1 MNFEK
6 DFKDAFDR
14 VHADKDLIS
23 DTKANIAKKA
33 AYSEKKC
40 FSPVKRTAMALAGI
54 MVFILAGGGYVS
66 YAAPVSSVSI
76 DINPSVELR
85 MNVYDRV
92 VGVTGYND
100 DGEELAESLDVK
112 SMYCTDAINEVLQS
126 EAVTAA
132 QQDDGTVEVT
142 VSSRM
147 GNRSE
152 ELRQTICDGTPVN
165 AQNVYCMDNQEDIE
179 AAKEAGISTGKYRAY
194 LELKEINPDIT
205 VDDVR
210 NMSMR
215 EIRNMINSDD
225 ANSNTTN
232 ATGNG
237 NGNGYGNGSGNA
249 NGNSSGNGNSNGNG
263 SGNGNGNS
271 SENGNSSGNG
281 SGNGNGN
288 GNGHGKNAS
297 E

>member
-1 MNFEK
+1 MKFEK

-33 AYSEKKC
+33 AYSEKKY

-76 DINPSVELR
+76 DVNPSVELK

-92 VGVTGYND
+92 VGITGYND

-112 SMYCTDAINEVLQS
+112 NMYCTDAVNEVLQS
-126 EAVTAA
+126 EAVTSA

-152 ELRQTICDGTPVN
+152 KLRQRICDGTQVN
-165 AQNVYCMDNQEDIE
+165 AQNVYCLDNQEDIE
-179 AAKEAGISTGKYRAY
+179 SAKEAGISTGKYRAY
-194 LELKEINPDIT
+194 LELKEVNPDIT
-205 VDDVR
+205 VDDIR

-215 EIRNMINSDD
+215 EIRNMINSYDETD
-225 ANSNTTN
+225 NTTN
-232 ATGNG
+232 ANGNGNG
-237 NGNGYGNGSGNA
+237 NGNGYGN
-249 NGNSSGNGNSNGNG
+249 
-263 SGNGNGNS
+263 
-271 SENGNSSGNG
+271 GNG

-288 GNGHGKNAS
+288 GNGNGSGNTNGNGNGHGKNAS

>member
-14 VHADKDLIS
+14 VHADKDLIT

-33 AYSEKKC
+33 AYSEKKY

-112 SMYCTDAINEVLQS
+112 NMYCTDAINKVLQS
-126 EAVTAA
+126 EAFTAA

-152 ELRQTICDGTPVN
+152 KLRQTICDSTPVN
-165 AQNVYCMDNQEDIE
+165 TQNIYCMDNQEDIE

-225 ANSNTTN
+225 SNSNTTN

-237 NGNGYGNGSGNA
+237 SGNG
-249 NGNSSGNGNSNGNG
+249 NGNSSGDGNSNGNG

-271 SENGNSSGNG
+271 N
-281 SGNGNGN
+281 GNGNGN

>member
-33 AYSEKKC
+33 AYNEKKY

-100 DGEELAESLDVK
+100 DGEELAESIVVK
-112 SMYCTDAINEVLQS
+112 NMYCTDAINKVLQS
-126 EAVTAA
+126 EVFTAA
-132 QQDDGTVEVT
+132 QQDEGTVEVT

-147 GNRSE
+147 SNRSE
-152 ELRQTICDGTPVN
+152 KLRQTICNGTPVN
-165 AQNVYCMDNQEDIE
+165 TQNVYCMDNQEDIE

-225 ANSNTTN
+225 SNSNTTN

-237 NGNGYGNGSGNA
+237 NVNG
-249 NGNSSGNGNSNGNG
+249 NGNSSGDGNGYGNG

-271 SENGNSSGNG
+271 N
-281 SGNGNGN
+281 GNGNGN

>member
-33 AYSEKKC
+33 AYNEKKY

-112 SMYCTDAINEVLQS
+112 NMYCTDAINEVLQS

-147 GNRSE
+147 SNRSE
-152 ELRQTICDGTPVN
+152 ELRQTICNGTPVN
-165 AQNVYCMDNQEDIE
+165 TQNVYCMDNQEDIE

-225 ANSNTTN
+225 SNSNTTN

-237 NGNGYGNGSGNA
+237 NGNG
-249 NGNSSGNGNSNGNG
+249 NGNSSGDGNG
-263 SGNGNGNS
+263 Y
-271 SENGNSSGNG
+271 GNG

-288 GNGHGKNAS
+288 GNGHGKNVS

>member
-33 AYSEKKC
+33 AYSEKKY

-66 YAAPVSSVSI
+66 YASPVSSVSI

-112 SMYCTDAINEVLQS
+112 NMYCTDAINEILQS
-126 EAVTAA
+126 EEVTAA

-147 GNRSE
+147 SNRSE
-152 ELRQTICDGTPVN
+152 ELRQTICNGTPVN
-165 AQNVYCMDNQEDIE
+165 TQNVYCMYNQEDIE

-210 NMSMR
+210 NMSIR

-237 NGNGYGNGSGNA
+237 NGNG
-249 NGNSSGNGNSNGNG
+249 NGNSSGDGNG
-263 SGNGNGNS
+263 Y
-271 SENGNSSGNG
+271 GNG

>member
-33 AYSEKKC
+33 AYSEKKY
-40 FSPVKRTAMALAGI
+40 FSPVKRTAMTLAGI

-112 SMYCTDAINEVLQS
+112 NMYCTDAINEVLQS

-132 QQDDGTVEVT
+132 QQDNGTVEVT

-152 ELRQTICDGTPVN
+152 KLRQTICDSTPVN
-165 AQNVYCMDNQEDIE
+165 TQNIYCMDNQEDIE

-225 ANSNTTN
+225 ANGNTTN
-232 ATGNG
+232 AT
-237 NGNGYGNGSGNA
+237 
-249 NGNSSGNGNSNGNG
+249 GNG

-271 SENGNSSGNG
+271 SGDGNGYGNGSGNGNGNSN
-281 SGNGNGN
+281 GNGNGN

>member
-33 AYSEKKC
+33 AYSEKKY

-66 YAAPVSSVSI
+66 YAATVSSVSI

-112 SMYCTDAINEVLQS
+112 NMYCTDAINEVLQS

-152 ELRQTICDGTPVN
+152 ELRQIICDGTSVN
-165 AQNVYCMDNQEDIE
+165 TQNIYCMYNQEDIE

-237 NGNGYGNGSGNA
+237 NGNG
-249 NGNSSGNGNSNGNG
+249 NGNSSGNGNSRGDGNG
-263 SGNGNGNS
+263 Y
-271 SENGNSSGNG
+271 GNG

>member
-14 VHADKDLIS
+14 VHADKDLIT

-33 AYSEKKC
+33 AYSEKKY

-112 SMYCTDAINEVLQS
+112 NMYCTDAINEVLQS

-152 ELRQTICDGTPVN
+152 KLRQTICDSTPVN
-165 AQNVYCMDNQEDIE
+165 TQNIYCMDNQEDIE

-225 ANSNTTN
+225 ANGNTTN
-232 ATGNG
+232 AT
-237 NGNGYGNGSGNA
+237 
-249 NGNSSGNGNSNGNG
+249 GNG

-271 SENGNSSGNG
+271 SGDGNGDGNGSGNGNGNSN
-281 SGNGNGN
+281 GNGNGN

>member
-33 AYSEKKC
+33 AYNEKKY

-100 DGEELAESLDVK
+100 DGEELAESLVVK
-112 SMYCTDAINEVLQS
+112 NMYCTDAINKVLQS
-126 EAVTAA
+126 EVFTAA
-132 QQDDGTVEVT
+132 QQDEGTVEVT
-142 VSSRM
+142 VSSQMR
-147 GNRSE
+147 NRSE
-152 ELRQTICDGTPVN
+152 ELRQTICNGTPVN
-165 AQNVYCMDNQEDIE
+165 TQNVYCMDNQEDIE

-225 ANSNTTN
+225 SNSNTTN

-237 NGNGYGNGSGNA
+237 NVNG
-249 NGNSSGNGNSNGNG
+249 NGNSSGDGNGYGNG

-271 SENGNSSGNG
+271 N
-281 SGNGNGN
+281 GNGNGN

>member
-14 VHADKDLIS
+14 VHADKNLIT

-33 AYSEKKC
+33 AYNEKKY

-112 SMYCTDAINEVLQS
+112 NMYCTDAINEVLQS

-132 QQDDGTVEVT
+132 QQDEGTVEVT

-152 ELRQTICDGTPVN
+152 KLRQTICDSTPVN
-165 AQNVYCMDNQEDIE
+165 TQNIYCMDNQEDIE

-225 ANSNTTN
+225 ANGNTTN

-237 NGNGYGNGSGNA
+237 NGNG
-249 NGNSSGNGNSNGNG
+249 NGNSSGEGNGYGNG

-271 SENGNSSGNG
+271 
-281 SGNGNGN
+281 NGNGN

>member
-33 AYSEKKC
+33 AYNEKKY

-54 MVFILAGGGYVS
+54 MVFIMAGGGYVS

-100 DGEELAESLDVK
+100 DGEELAESLVVK
-112 SMYCTDAINEVLQS
+112 NMYCTDAINKVLQS

-152 ELRQTICDGTPVN
+152 KLRQTICDSTPVN
-165 AQNVYCMDNQEDIE
+165 TQNIYCMDNQEDIE

-225 ANSNTTN
+225 ANGNTTN

-237 NGNGYGNGSGNA
+237 NGNG
-249 NGNSSGNGNSNGNG
+249 NGNSSGDGNGYGNG

-271 SENGNSSGNG
+271 N
-281 SGNGNGN
+281 GNGNGN

>member
-33 AYSEKKC
+33 AYSEKKY
-40 FSPVKRTAMALAGI
+40 FSPVKRTAMTLAGI

-112 SMYCTDAINEVLQS
+112 NMYCTDAINEVLQS

-132 QQDDGTVEVT
+132 QQDNGTVEVT

-152 ELRQTICDGTPVN
+152 KLRQTICDSTPVN
-165 AQNVYCMDNQEDIE
+165 TQNIYCMDNQEDIE

-225 ANSNTTN
+225 ANGNTTN
-232 ATGNG
+232 AT
-237 NGNGYGNGSGNA
+237 
-249 NGNSSGNGNSNGNG
+249 GNG

-271 SENGNSSGNG
+271 SGDGNGYGNGSGNGNGNSN
-281 SGNGNGN
+281 GNGNGN
-288 GNGHGKNAS
+288 GNGHGKNAY

>member
-14 VHADKDLIS
+14 VHADKDLIT

-33 AYSEKKC
+33 AYNEKKY

-66 YAAPVSSVSI
+66 YAAPVSSVSV

-100 DGEELAESLDVK
+100 DGEKLAESLDVK
-112 SMYCTDAINEVLQS
+112 NMYCTDAINEVLQS
-126 EAVTAA
+126 EAFTAA
-132 QQDDGTVEVT
+132 QQDEGTVEVT

-152 ELRQTICDGTPVN
+152 KLRQTICDSTPVN
-165 AQNVYCMDNQEDIE
+165 TQNIYCMDNQEDIE
-179 AAKEAGISTGKYRAY
+179 AAKEALKYGQHHV
-194 LELKEINPDIT
+194 LQ
-205 VDDVR
+205 V
-210 NMSMR
+210 
-215 EIRNMINSDD
+215 
-225 ANSNTTN
+225 
-232 ATGNG
+232 
-237 NGNGYGNGSGNA
+237 
-249 NGNSSGNGNSNGNG
+249 
-263 SGNGNGNS
+263 
-271 SENGNSSGNG
+271 
-281 SGNGNGN
+281 
-288 GNGHGKNAS
+288 KNRTLYQS
-297 E
+297 F